1 MWEKIENT
9 FEDYSVG
16 FAILLSIGIV
26 IGWLAITFGLLC
38 LKALIVMLLWNA
50 TVTVLFGFPVIGFW
64 MSMGIC
70 LLFKF
75 LFGSCFKISGKKED

>member
-1 MWEKIENT
+1 MWKKIENA

-26 IGWLAITFGLLC
+26 IRWLAVIFGLLC
-38 LKALIVMLLWNA
+38 LRALIVMLLWNA
-50 TVTVLFGFPVIGFW
+50 TVAVLFGFPVIGFW

-70 LLFKF
+70 LLVNILFKSYF
-75 LFGSCFKISGKKED
+75 DISWKKED

>member
-1 MWEKIENT
+1 MWKKIENA

-26 IGWLAITFGLLC
+26 IGWLALTFGLLC
-38 LKALIVMLLWNA
+38 LRALIVMLLWNA
-50 TVTVLFGFPVIGFW
+50 TVAVLFGFPVIGFW

-70 LLFKF
+70 LLANGLFK
-75 LFGSCFKISGKKED
+75 GYFKVSSKTED

>member
-1 MWEKIENT
+1 MWEKIENA

-16 FAILLSIGIV
+16 IAILLTIGIV
-26 IGWLAITFGLLC
+26 IGWLALAFGFLC

-50 TVTVLFGFPVIGFW
+50 TVAVLFGFPVLGFW

-70 LLFKF
+70 LLANGLFKGF
-75 LFGSCFKISGKKED
+75 FNISWKKKD

>member
-1 MWEKIENT
+1 MWKKIGNA

-16 FAILLSIGIV
+16 IAILLSIGIV
-26 IGWLAITFGLLC
+26 IGWLALTFGSFC

-50 TVTVLFGFPVIGFW
+50 TVVVLFGFPVIGFW

-70 LLFKF
+70 LLVNILFKSYF
-75 LFGSCFKISGKKED
+75 DILWNKED

>member
-1 MWEKIENT
+1 MWEKIENA

-26 IGWLAITFGLLC
+26 VGWLALAFGLLC

-50 TVTVLFGFPVIGFW
+50 TVAVLFGIPTIGFW

-70 LLFKF
+70 LLVKG
-75 LFGSCFKISGKKED
+75 LFQGYFKISRKKED

>member
-1 MWEKIENT
+1 MWEKIENA
-9 FEDYSVG
+9 FENYATG

-26 IGWLAITFGLLC
+26 IGWLALAFGLLC

-50 TVTVLFGFPVIGFW
+50 TVAVLFGFPMIGFW

-70 LLFKF
+70 LLVSF
-75 LFGSCFKISGKKED
+75 LFKCSSKFSWKTGD